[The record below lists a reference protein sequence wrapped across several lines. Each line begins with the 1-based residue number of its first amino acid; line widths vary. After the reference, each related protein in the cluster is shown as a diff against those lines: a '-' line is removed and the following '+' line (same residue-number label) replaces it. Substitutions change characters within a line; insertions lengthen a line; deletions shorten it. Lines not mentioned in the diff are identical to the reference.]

1 GQPCPEL
8 FERIQRRSQLLDDLR
23 RNDIRLRQVRRGLER
38 LVPQPEDVEARL
50 VPGNQLLVRERA
62 PATLRVGVA
71 PGCRAGLSLAGPV
84 AFDELVEIRSPE
96 RIGLEREVLVRPQVV
111 DPQPLRPWPLG
122 ARLLV
127 KEEDVRL
134 DTLGVED

>member
-1 GQPCPEL
+1 
-8 FERIQRRSQLLDDLR
+8 
-23 RNDIRLRQVRRGLER
+23 
-38 LVPQPEDVEARL
+38 
-50 VPGNQLLVRERA
+50 
-62 PATLRVGVA
+62 LRVGVA

-96 RIGLEREVLVRPQVV
+96 RIGLEREELVRPQVV

-134 DTLGVED
+134 DTLGVEDAGGEPDQGVHVALIEELATDRLAGAPLE